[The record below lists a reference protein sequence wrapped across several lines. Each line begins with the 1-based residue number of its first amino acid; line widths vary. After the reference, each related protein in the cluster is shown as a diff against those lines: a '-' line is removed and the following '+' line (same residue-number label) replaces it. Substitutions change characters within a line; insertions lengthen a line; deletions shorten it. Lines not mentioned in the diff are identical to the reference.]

1 MGLFSPMPAQPSR
14 DEVDKMKAKGKVPH
28 TQCQGR
34 GKRSVGGN
42 IIDCDGCRAT
52 GFV

>member
-1 MGLFSPMPAQPSR
+1 VGFFSSIPDPPSR

-42 IIDCDGCRAT
+42 IIDCDGCRGK